1 MAYQQTIIFL
11 ERTFIQSFCS
21 LFRLWMCTFTLAV
34 SGGAVL
40 LLPVSIF
47 ANEVLIHYPESYYW
61 KWVHSELIQ
70 GEYVM

>member
-1 MAYQQTIIFL
+1 
-11 ERTFIQSFCS
+11 
-21 LFRLWMCTFTLAV
+21 MCTFTLAV
-34 SGGAVL
+34 AGGAVL

-70 GEYVM
+70 GISFSFVSTKFMLRLSYIV